1 MLYMVFHKHTAEMCP
16 GGNVRPDKEFATK
29 LDEQIKKSGAKLI
42 EGYIDAPGHEFY
54 IVLEADDNAKLNSA
68 VEQLRLVGDTNKIV
82 PVMKFSDAVAWAKKM
97 GLQK

>member
-16 GGNVRPDKEFATK
+16 GGKLRPDKEFATK

-54 IVLEADDNAKLNSA
+54 FVLEADDNAKLNSA

-97 GLQK
+97 GIQK